1 MPTSNRGTL
10 IIGIFSIVLI
20 GILDYLIT
28 VDIYLS
34 ICYLVPVLIVTK
46 YLDEQAGILL
56 SIICTLSWY
65 IAEKAAK
72 TDLSTVIL
80 IWNALVRLIVFLIV
94 VHLMSAIKNAYEREK
109 NLARID
115 SLTKIYNRRCFI
127 EMLYA
132 ETKKSIRNQRCLTL
146 IYFDVDNFKSVNDV
160 FGHAKGDQLLCLI
173 AHTVTQCIRETDV
186 FARLGGDEFA
196 LLLPETNY
204 ESTQLVLKRIQQE
217 LMIKVKEKSFNV
229 SFSIGAAT
237 FIKLANSVDKM
248 LEKADSL
255 MHQVKNN
262 GKNSIK
268 HELYKEQI

>member
-1 MPTSNRGTL
+1 MSTSNLSTL
-10 IIGIFSIVLI
+10 IIGIVSILLI

-28 VDIYLS
+28 IDIYLS
-34 ICYLVPVLIVTK
+34 ICYLIPVLLVTK
-46 YLDEQAGILL
+46 HVGEPAGIFL
-56 SIICTLSWY
+56 SIICTISWY
-65 IAEKAAK
+65 IAEVTAR
-72 TDLSTVIL
+72 TDLNTAIL
-80 IWNALVRLIVFLIV
+80 IWNTLVRLIVFLIV
-94 VHLMSAIKNAYEREK
+94 VHLMSALQKAYEREK

-132 ETKKSIRNQRCLTL
+132 ESRRSIRNKRCLTL

-173 AHTVTQCIRETDV
+173 AHTVTKCIRETDV

-204 ESTQLVLKRIQQE
+204 ESTQLVLKRMQKE
-217 LMIKVKEKSFNV
+217 LMIKVKEKPFDV

-237 FIKLANSVDKM
+237 FIKLPDSVDKM
-248 LEKADSL
+248 LERADSL
-255 MHQVKNN
+255 MYQVKKN

-268 HELYKEQI
+268 HELYKQI